1 MRMDTELACEA
12 MAHLEILRAHLDRGD
27 YGDYSDGRALAGL
40 EHPNEVAEDVRLET
54 GMQLCRKVDAAGK
67 SSFKFAL
74 QSCQVK

>member
-27 YGDYSDGRALAGL
+27 YSDGGALAGL

-54 GMQLCRKVDAAGK
+54 RMQLCRKVDAAGK
-67 SSFKFAL
+67 SSFKFTL
-74 QSCQVK
+74 QSRQVK